1 MTTITNKKQYPSEQ
15 YLNELITNIEF
26 AARAPV
32 EVVRAMAA
40 ELQKR
45 READSAEPVAYIFKH
60 PAGKLFWALTDESN
74 KEQPDVIPVYADSPA
89 PVVPDEIDVNDVPRA
104 VTYFKTHR
112 DCYAD
117 GWNACRAAMLQSGN
131 FRENKNSSTN
141 NFREIAETS
150 TNYPVIPSKVLSAI
164 LKVAK
169 IRADF
174 DDFDGD
180 RRGIGD
186 CLDEAEQELIVTINK
201 YASQLA
207 AEPIATNDV
216 REQTAVPPVPVIQ
229 ADIAQAIEK
238 LKRKLVE
245 CNRYNYCADAVK
257 GVEYACHAAMLQGS
271 QPVSQSKTYR
281 LDFGQWL
288 EQQRGKIDVDC
299 GCVSTET
306 FMHWLRVAYE
316 AGNYPDIPD
325 SSVPAPGKGVTGERI
340 RIKPHVYRELVNR
353 LHDTAIK
360 CAGTQQLRE
369 RISRVLGDVITPY
382 HHKQAEKSGL
392 ERCHLEAALNIK
404 PGHTLGIIDA
414 LLVHKMARALLS
426 LVDAGDTSEGE
437 V

>member
-1 MTTITNKKQYPSEQ
+1 MTTITKERLLTIKQWRETYGPGSNVVLPAEEAE
-15 YLNELITNIEF
+15 EL
-26 AARAPV
+26 ARIALASL
-32 EVVRAMAA
+32 E
-40 ELQKR
+40 
-45 READSAEPVAYIFKH
+45 AEPVAYIFKH

-150 TNYPVIPSKVLSAI
+150 TNYPVIPSEVLSAI

-229 ADIAQAIEK
+229 ADVAQAIEK

-271 QPVSQSKTYR
+271 QPVSQTYKFPVNTPCQ
-281 LDFGQWL
+281 DAPAHIWL
-288 EQQRGKIDVDC
+288 QTAGVWPEDGELSELTWCSHNQHHDDTLYVRADLVNGNSPVTPDGWISCSERMPKETGDIIV
-299 GCVSTET
+299 VSDGIVMSGISYSRRDGFYIAALE
-306 FMHWLRVAYE
+306 YDDDE
-316 AGNYPDIPD
+316 PIG
-325 SSVPAPGKGVTGERI
+325 GVTHWMPLPE
-340 RIKPHVYRELVNR
+340 PP
-353 LHDTAIK
+353 
-360 CAGTQQLRE
+360 Q
-369 RISRVLGDVITPY
+369 
-382 HHKQAEKSGL
+382 
-392 ERCHLEAALNIK
+392 
-404 PGHTLGIIDA
+404 
-414 LLVHKMARALLS
+414 
-426 LVDAGDTSEGE
+426 E
-437 V
+437 VK